1 VTDILSAMLLSDMFA
16 EMEAKGQK
24 VAWVLCKDRLGAMGC
39 GSLWGAQFVQDGTL
53 ESGTIVLKSNSATLQ
68 FAYWH
73 PPGSLTN
80 GHFWVLKRLMLKG
93 GGLWGCRQCGLSAES
108 KSVVGFRVAIPHW
121 ADLKGGSCEQTVV
134 DLVHAL

>member
-1 VTDILSAMLLSDMFA
+1 MLSDMFA

-24 VAWVLCKDRLGAMGC
+24 VAWVLSKEPLGAMAFN
-39 GSLWGAQFVQDGTL
+39 SVWNAEFVQDETL

-80 GHFWVLKRLMLKG
+80 GHFWVLKRLMAKG
-93 GGLWGCRQCGLSAES
+93 EGLWDCRQCGLSAES
-108 KSVVGFRVAIPHW
+108 KSVVGFRVSIPHW